1 MAEQRG
7 SEDLECYQ
15 LALRVMQEAYNVVRR
30 LPPEEKDNLAPQM
43 RKSSVSG
50 VQNIAEGYG
59 RYHYLDSIRF
69 FYIARGS
76 LAETLSAF
84 IVCDTLGYTAGELPA
99 QRDLCHQAIR
109 SLNGYIRY
117 VRAQKQGHQEF
128 GSALHIRESPVPY
141 LASADPA
148 EDPFDADDQSTNL
161 PIYSLPGDFS

>member
-7 SEDLECYQ
+7 FEDLECYQ
-15 LALRVMQEAYNVVRR
+15 LALQVMQEAYSVIRK
-30 LPPEEKDNLAPQM
+30 LPPQEKYNLDLQM
-43 RKSSVSG
+43 RKCSVSG

-69 FYIARGS
+69 FYISRGS

-84 IVCDTLGYTAGELPA
+84 IVCDTLSYTSGELPR

-117 VRAQKQGHQEF
+117 VRTQKQGHQEY
-128 GSALHIRESPVPY
+128 GNGPLLRESLPSY
-141 LASADPA
+141 LVSH
-148 EDPFDADDQSTNL
+148 DPFEDLAGEDDQSTSL
-161 PIYSLPGDFS
+161 PIYPLPGDFA